1 MNASSRRTLRL
12 GITAGLSLGAIVGLV
27 GCADQAEPV
36 QVDESNGVSF
46 NGLSWNGVSFN
57 GVSFNG
63 VSFNGV
69 SFNGLSW
76 NGLSWNGLSWNG
88 VSFNGVSFNG
98 VSFNGLESSTPLSTT
113 SGLMTTEGGREFVK
127 YMVRLAYP
135 NGASL
140 TTRDQYNNPYTFQG
154 GLGIAPQVETGTC
167 DPGCQEALTGAMLAH
182 INNSGLHVN
191 IWLDGPDSG
200 VGWGSD
206 PSYPYQEG
214 VYFGNMF
221 AANMPSYYCAGRDL
235 SAGDAMGR
243 LGSPWGNNNGV
254 LTSPYGWQWDGV
266 NSQNVPVYCSN
277 AGNVYCTQQNE
288 GFSSCSDPYGG
299 STHPRWYHPVTVYR
313 NFESSMLYKICNK
326 YGKCLGVIGGSTAA
340 GADVEQRA
348 YSAAAG
354 QTWQILQVSPGNYK
368 IINKT
373 SGMALTATGSTV
385 EQQAYTGASNQ
396 IMPMNYI
403 SADRGFANVKASSN
417 TAAIFMAASNASG
430 DGVAVVATTAYPA
443 DSGSPDGG
451 KWSFTAIGPG
461 TIDPGRSYRLVP
473 QHATGMSID
482 VAYGSTSNGTP
493 VQQYSS
499 WNGDPQKLFV
509 ADAGKGRV
517 KLTMKLNRNKCIGP
531 VGGSMAVGTMMEVQD
546 CNGSNSQAWITG
558 ETTAGSGVFM
568 MKNVA
573 NANMCLD
580 VAGSSGAAGA
590 RMDLWTCTGA
600 NNQLFGAQVAP

>member
-1 MNASSRRTLRL
+1 
-12 GITAGLSLGAIVGLV
+12 
-27 GCADQAEPV
+27 
-36 QVDESNGVSF
+36 
-46 NGLSWNGVSFN
+46 
-57 GVSFNG
+57 
-63 VSFNGV
+63 
-69 SFNGLSW
+69 
-76 NGLSWNGLSWNG
+76 
-88 VSFNGVSFNG
+88 
-98 VSFNGLESSTPLSTT
+98 
-113 SGLMTTEGGREFVK
+113 
-127 YMVRLAYP
+127 
-135 NGASL
+135 
-140 TTRDQYNNPYTFQG
+140 
-154 GLGIAPQVETGTC
+154 
-167 DPGCQEALTGAMLAH
+167 
-182 INNSGLHVN
+182 
-191 IWLDGPDSG
+191 
-200 VGWGSD
+200 
-206 PSYPYQEG
+206 
-214 VYFGNMF
+214 
-221 AANMPSYYCAGRDL
+221 
-235 SAGDAMGR
+235 
-243 LGSPWGNNNGV
+243 
-254 LTSPYGWQWDGV
+254 
-266 NSQNVPVYCSN
+266 
-277 AGNVYCTQQNE
+277 
-288 GFSSCSDPYGG
+288 
-299 STHPRWYHPVTVYR
+299 
-313 NFESSMLYKICNK
+313 MLYKICNK